1 MELSFKVK
9 GLYRLWKVK
18 LGFIEANLNFGIND
32 GEIKNNLLQ
41 IIKNL

>member
-9 GLYRLWKVK
+9 GLIVSK

>member
-9 GLYRLWKVK
+9 GLIVEVS